1 MVSGSC
7 IYSVYCYQEL
17 IPLHKLFMGIRHARE
32 ALFVWGGMGSHKAA
46 GNLLVWV
53 PWKKSAWKSWE
64 VRKARWEWVTALNS
78 SGHRSPGSVGV
89 SLPCWAEL
97 CGDTE
102 SPSKQQRA
110 GEEELPPLTRHK
122 VHPPASKGAGFC
134 ADRAFRGRLN
144 VLLEHLF
151 SLSHKKGWMA
161 IGDQQ
166 EMGKDQH

>member
-1 MVSGSC
+1 MGRDGEPQGSRK
-7 IYSVYCYQEL
+7 
-17 IPLHKLFMGIRHARE
+17 PLGLGSLEEERLEIMGSEESPVGMGHSTKLFWAQEPWECWGVLATLGR
-32 ALFVWGGMGSHKAA
+32 ALWGY
-46 GNLLVWV
+46 
-53 PWKKSAWKSWE
+53 
-64 VRKARWEWVTALNS
+64 
-78 SGHRSPGSVGV
+78 
-89 SLPCWAEL
+89 
-97 CGDTE
+97 